1 MPVLKRLQSYLDANR
16 VPYEVVAHARAYTAH
31 DVAQTLEVPGNLV
44 AKVVIV
50 KADSYFVMSVLP
62 ATWRVDLNRLRDVL
76 EAGDVRLATEAEIAS
91 LFPDC
96 QVGAMPP
103 FGNLYG
109 LEVYVADGLTEDDE
123 IAFNAGSFTELVRM
137 SYGDFERLVQPTVL
151 RFAVG
156 V

>member
-1 MPVLKRLQSYLDANR
+1 MPISKLKDFLDSENIQ
-16 VPYEVVAHARAYTAH
+16 Y
-31 DVAQTLEVPGNLV
+31 
-44 AKVVIV
+44 VVISHSPAFTAQQIAASAHV
-50 KADSYFVMSVLP
+50 KGRELAKTVMVKIDGHLAMAVLP
-62 ATWRVDLNRLRDVL
+62 ASQKVDLERLR
-76 EAGDVRLATEAEIAS
+76 ETAGADQVELASEREFRDY
-91 LFPDC
+91 FPDC
-96 QVGAMPP
+96 DLGAMPP

>member
-1 MPVLKRLQSYLDANR
+1 MPISKLKDFLDSENIQ
-16 VPYEVVAHARAYTAH
+16 Y
-31 DVAQTLEVPGNLV
+31 
-44 AKVVIV
+44 VVISHSPAFTAQQIAASAHV
-50 KADSYFVMSVLP
+50 KGRELAKTVMVKIDGHLAMAVL
-62 ATWRVDLNRLRDVL
+62 AASQKVDLERLR
-76 EAGDVRLATEAEIAS
+76 ETAGADQVELASEREFRDY
-91 LFPDC
+91 FPDC
-96 QVGAMPP
+96 DLGAMPP

>member
-1 MPVLKRLQSYLDANR
+1 MPISKLKEFLDSENIQ
-16 VPYEVVAHARAYTAH
+16 Y
-31 DVAQTLEVPGNLV
+31 
-44 AKVVIV
+44 VVISHSPAFTAQQIAASAHV
-50 KADSYFVMSVLP
+50 KGRELAKTVMVKIDGELAMAVLP
-62 ATWRVDLNRLRDVL
+62 ASQKVDLDRLR
-76 EAGDVRLATEAEIAS
+76 ETAGADQVELASEREFRDR
-91 LFPDC
+91 FPDC
-96 QVGAMPP
+96 DLGAMPP

>member
-1 MPVLKRLQSYLDANR
+1 MPISKLKEFLDSENVQYLVISHSPAFTAQQIAAS
-16 VPYEVVAHARAYTAH
+16 AHVKGRE
-31 DVAQTLEVPGNLV
+31 L
-44 AKVVIV
+44 AKT
-50 KADSYFVMSVLP
+50 VMVRIDGHLAMAVLP
-62 ATWRVDLNRLRDVL
+62 ASQKVDLDRLR
-76 EAGDVRLATEAEIAS
+76 EAAGADQVELASEREFRDY
-91 LFPDC
+91 FPDC
-96 QVGAMPP
+96 DLGAMPP

-137 SYGDFERLVQPTVL
+137 SYGDFERLVHPTVL